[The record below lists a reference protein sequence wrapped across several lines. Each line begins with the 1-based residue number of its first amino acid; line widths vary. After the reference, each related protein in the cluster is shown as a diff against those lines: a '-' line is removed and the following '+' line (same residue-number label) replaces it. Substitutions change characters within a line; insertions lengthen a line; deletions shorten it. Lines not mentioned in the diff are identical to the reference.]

1 MNHSKPSMAEGDWS
15 RRWELDRWSIKRTEA
30 RLSHGLQDLE
40 ETRVQQMNSMVK
52 EQRQIQKELV
62 RLQQGKSRK
71 VACLIADFPRAAGKK
86 ATLPTL
92 SSAIGEHQS
101 STEGERLRASKAAL
115 PKPGGLTLVAESTL
129 QHQTGNR
136 DIMDGAGQLSSWKRG
151 PIHTVTRA
159 KAGSSLTD
167 INLSDIRHSIAQ
179 RLSVSAMPAEQD
191 EAKGTEEEAAAVLTG
206 KAEASD
212 TVAGDVMPKP
222 STYTGRR
229 KNSLIHEKQVF
240 DTEAFAHESHF
251 RTMHTR
257 PSFLELYAEARK
269 ARYIRHKGIPD
280 SERELS
286 LHEIFG
292 HEDNLE
298 HSHPTAQT
306 TSTALAD

>member
-1 MNHSKPSMAEGDWS
+1 
-15 RRWELDRWSIKRTEA
+15 
-30 RLSHGLQDLE
+30 
-40 ETRVQQMNSMVK
+40 
-52 EQRQIQKELV
+52 
-62 RLQQGKSRK
+62 
-71 VACLIADFPRAAGKK
+71 
-86 ATLPTL
+86 
-92 SSAIGEHQS
+92 
-101 STEGERLRASKAAL
+101 
-115 PKPGGLTLVAESTL
+115 
-129 QHQTGNR
+129 
-136 DIMDGAGQLSSWKRG
+136 MDGAGQLSSWKRG

-306 TSTALAD
+306 TSTALADWTLA